1 MEIEGRKSE
10 QLDSNDLVDWRPL
23 QDLYDKLD
31 KLDSQLDNDMAVWE
45 QLIDALESEDADQC
59 RQALQTAT
67 AQLA

>member
-10 QLDSNDLVDWRPL
+10 QLDSNDQVDWRPL
-23 QDLYDKLD
+23 QDLNDKLD
-31 KLDSQLDNDMAVWE
+31 KLDSQLDNDLAFWE